1 MLKKIFFLN
10 ILFGW
15 ARPSLWYVGSSSLT
29 KDQISGPLHCKQG
42 VLATGAP
49 GKSLVMY
56 VEISLFPNWWNQKA
70 PMTPLSKGMVYLKGV
85 GLCWYLEELLITS
98 PISPPHSHYHPTSG
112 DWVSFGEGRIGL
124 LEDESRKSSA
134 YLYNFP
140 DDEAHT
146 RLAKNTQSRNVG
158 NQILLSPCSSSDFFP
173 PYRKQ
178 EEL

>member
-112 DWVSFGEGRIGL
+112 DWVK
-124 LEDESRKSSA
+124 EDRPHLSA
-134 YLYNFP
+134 KIHPEFC
-140 DDEAHT
+140 
-146 RLAKNTQSRNVG
+146 
-158 NQILLSPCSSSDFFP
+158 LSDMWLGQDVKCWPYPC
-173 PYRKQ
+173 PYWLVSLPTEDWGK
-178 EEL
+178 